1 MLTFVKLNN
10 EKCSESI
17 VIIAKYYLLLY
28 VKFVVNEALDY
39 GAILN
44 KCGAG
49 RMPVQTVIANIIAEE
64 SKIDDIIGFYE
75 YLLETVKNAELLC
88 SIIKLVDVHKNQRLL
103 SKLVDILLFKI
114 IDKQDSDEYINA
126 RVLTAK
132 AIANYKDT
140 STVGSLLYC
149 LNDKN
154 ENYKVRLA
162 CADALGRIGDRYA
175 VEPLI
180 DVVSDEDEKSV
191 YVKES
196 ATFALGL
203 LGDMSAIDPL
213 VAIMEAKQGVL
224 GKFSFLKEKIV
235 EALARLNPNNDKVL
249 KVLKN
254 SLMDSASMV
263 RINAIEGL
271 MNSDYEEAPNLIKTA
286 LHDEDEEVQR
296 NALIALYNIIGKD
309 ILDEIISLPG
319 YSAFLKEEAKHLIDE
334 YE

>member
-1 MLTFVKLNN
+1 M
-10 EKCSESI
+10 
-17 VIIAKYYLLLY
+17 
-28 VKFVVNEALDY
+28 VNEALDY
-39 GAILN
+39 GAILS

-64 SKIDDIIGFYE
+64 SNIDDIIGFYE
-75 YLLETVKNAELLC
+75 YLLDTVKNAELLC
-88 SIIKLVDVHKNQRLL
+88 SVIRLVDTHKNQRLL

-140 STVGSLLYC
+140 STVGALLYC

-180 DVVSDEDEKSV
+180 DVVSDEEEKSV

-235 EALARLNPNNDKVL
+235 EALARLNPNNAKVL
-249 KVLKN
+249 KVLRN
-254 SLMDSASMV
+254 SLMDSAPMV

-309 ILDEIISLPG
+309 ILDEIISLPS
-319 YSAFLKEEAKHLIDE
+319 YSPFLKEEAKHLIDE